1 MAASPFARSG
11 GLCPSRV
18 NCSVPAAS
26 AACWPGLL
34 RSSSLSGTRRA
45 EAPFHGV
52 PCVLW
57 GTSKPHR
64 TCLPPSCLGPSPSS
78 APHCPRG
85 AGRAVGEPQAER
97 VTYPRRTPGLLRSA
111 RSPVRGQG
119 ARTPAQ
125 QGPRS
130 TRGAAGGQRDPAG
143 QGLTSV
149 LALHGRGDHSPCRLR
164 ASRAWSPRPNPR
176 LHLRPQHRSS
186 QFAGSPCSLVVAWAV
201 HVLLLQHPV
210 KGASWTGLGLT
221 RGVTSICCDRCPQA
235 VSRASPSS
243 PTPAP
248 ALGGLRGSPTGLP

>member
-111 RSPVRGQG
+111 RSPVRGQW
-119 ARTPAQ
+119 AQDPCPA
-125 QGPRS
+125 GPPEY
-130 TRGAAGGQRDPAG
+130 TRGSWGPA
-143 QGLTSV
+143 
-149 LALHGRGDHSPCRLR
+149 
-164 ASRAWSPRPNPR
+164 
-176 LHLRPQHRSS
+176 RSCGPGAHIS
-186 QFAGSPCSLVVAWAV
+186 AGSPRSGRSLALPAARIPSLEPPPEPPPAPPAAAP
-201 HVLLLQHPV
+201 VLSVCWEPLLS
-210 KGASWTGLGLT
+210 GRGLGSA
-221 RGVTSICCDRCPQA
+221 R
-235 VSRASPSS
+235 SS
-243 PTPAP
+243 PAASCEGCQLDGARAHTW
-248 ALGGLRGSPTGLP
+248 GH